1 MRYQL
6 RHAPGLR
13 GAVYPDPLATLCHEM
28 QRYALAGLFSV
39 IAVSLALVAAWSAL
53 SGGRAW
59 VVAFGAGA
67 VALWMGD
74 LARRVWPR

>member
-1 MRYQL
+1 MQ
-6 RHAPGLR
+6 RHAL
-13 GAVYPDPLATLCHEM
+13 AV
-28 QRYALAGLFSV
+28 LFTA
-39 IAVSLALVAAWSAL
+39 IAVSLALVAVWSAL

-59 VVAFGAGA
+59 VIAFAAAA